1 MPLLSLRGVIVLLA
15 GVIAAGGG
23 ALLGEPD
30 LVAFGV
36 LLATLPL
43 ISLLFLWL
51 ATPAIEVERSPKPGQ
66 AAIGS
71 GVEVVL
77 RLSNGKALTAG
88 SLEFTDLAPAPIG
101 GGAQFRVARAF
112 GRWQQAVSYRIDTT
126 QRGQFLIGPLTV
138 RFSDPLGLSRRA
150 VVAKG
155 QLTRLRVTPRIWPL
169 DALPR
174 TAGTGAS
181 QQSAPN
187 RLGQSGQDDVL
198 VREHR
203 HGDDMR
209 RVHWRMSAK
218 QGELMVR
225 VAEDPWD
232 PSCTLLVD
240 RRAGSH
246 AGAGPDS
253 SLEWVVSAVASTA
266 AKLLDSHWR
275 VTVLGGQ
282 GAFFD
287 PSHQLSGAGRRSR

>member
-138 RFSDPLGLSRRA
+138 RFSDPWASAAAPSSRR
-150 VVAKG
+150 V
-155 QLTRLRVTPRIWPL
+155 
-169 DALPR
+169 
-174 TAGTGAS
+174 S
-181 QQSAPN
+181 S
-187 RLGQSGQDDVL
+187 
-198 VREHR
+198 
-203 HGDDMR
+203 HGF
-209 RVHWRMSAK
+209 
-218 QGELMVR
+218 G
-225 VAEDPWD
+225 
-232 PSCTLLVD
+232 
-240 RRAGSH
+240 
-246 AGAGPDS
+246 
-253 SLEWVVSAVASTA
+253 
-266 AKLLDSHWR
+266 
-275 VTVLGGQ
+275 
-282 GAFFD
+282 
-287 PSHQLSGAGRRSR
+287 